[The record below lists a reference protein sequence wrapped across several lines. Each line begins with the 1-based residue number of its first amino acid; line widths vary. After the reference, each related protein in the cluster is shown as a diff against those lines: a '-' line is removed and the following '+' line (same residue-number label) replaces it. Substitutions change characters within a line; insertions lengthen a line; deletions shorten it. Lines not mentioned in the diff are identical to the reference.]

1 MLQRLSFVFVRGEW
15 GMQVCMSWDIG
26 KELLPK
32 KSRERDDG
40 KKQVDSDFETMK
52 PRSHLNILILISSN
66 SVHGT

>member
-1 MLQRLSFVFVRGEW
+1 
-15 GMQVCMSWDIG
+15 MQVCMSWDIG

-52 PRSHLNILILISSN
+52 LRSHLNILILISSN